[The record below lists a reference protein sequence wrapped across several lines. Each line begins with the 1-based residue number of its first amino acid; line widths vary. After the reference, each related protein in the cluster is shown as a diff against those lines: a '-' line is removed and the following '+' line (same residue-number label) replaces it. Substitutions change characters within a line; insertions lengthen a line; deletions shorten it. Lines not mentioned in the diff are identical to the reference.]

1 MHWHMLPRDV
11 VESPSL
17 GVFRNCGDVALRV
30 MISGHGG
37 DGLMAG
43 LSDLNDLFQPL

>member
-1 MHWHMLPRDV
+1 
-11 VESPSL
+11 
-17 GVFRNCGDVALRV
+17 VALGV

-37 DGLMAG
+37 DGLMAV

>member
-1 MHWHMLPRDV
+1 MALLPGEV
-11 VESPSL
+11 GEGSPSL
-17 GVFRNCGDVALRV
+17 GVFRNCGDVALGV

-37 DGLMAG
+37 DGLIAG